1 MSRRVGSSRTNW
13 AESRVLATM
22 LTAIDGID
30 AQSAAKSGNYVFI
43 LAATNRLNAI
53 DDALLRKVQANVAG

>member
-1 MSRRVGSSRTNW
+1 MSRSEGSSSSNS

-22 LTAIDGID
+22 LTAIVGID
-30 AQSAAKSGNYVFI
+30 AQSAAKSGNSVFI